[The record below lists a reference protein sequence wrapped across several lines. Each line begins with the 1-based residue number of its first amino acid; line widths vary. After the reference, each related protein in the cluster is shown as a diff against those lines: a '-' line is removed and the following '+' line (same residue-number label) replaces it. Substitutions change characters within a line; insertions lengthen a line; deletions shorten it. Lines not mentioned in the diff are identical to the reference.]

1 MAVPWPNPDAEDAT
15 LMATGSQS
23 SVHNFRST
31 EPPVSLESVPLDNT
45 IVAEEASGEND
56 GSLPE
61 RNDVEGEDVMNLVC
75 SVSVATEPLT
85 ELAVEYADTDV
96 AVDTERLDR
105 AEYTELPDK
114 EAERG
119 ALAGLASLLSLSSPS
134 ILKLVSAEKDRAGDF
149 PECVGDDDRA
159 CPLDPNHSVDRPSE
173 LSLL

>member
-23 SVHNFRST
+23 SVNNFRST
-31 EPPVSLESVPLDNT
+31 EPPVSLESV
-45 IVAEEASGEND
+45 
-56 GSLPE
+56 PE

-119 ALAGLASLLSLSSPS
+119 ALTDLASLLSLSSPS

-159 CPLDPNHSVDRPSE
+159 CPLDPNHSVERPSE

>member
-31 EPPVSLESVPLDNT
+31 EPAVSLKSV
-45 IVAEEASGEND
+45 
-56 GSLPE
+56 PE

-96 AVDTERLDR
+96 AVDIERLDR

-119 ALAGLASLLSLSSPS
+119 ALAGLASLLSLSPPS

-159 CPLDPNHSVDRPSE
+159 CPLDPNHSVERPSE